1 MRRTSGG
8 LSLSEAILTL
18 LVLVFLTLGFLR
30 LFSKSTT
37 VPFAGNPSG
46 ASLSIEAALSSL
58 ARDIQNA
65 SGGPFLRPVVPV
77 ADAVP
82 AGYSLPL
89 AGGRQVQ
96 VRPGTDVI
104 GIRGILRHPVLVLDP
119 FDRDTGDPFSAR
131 ATDGPSGRL
140 QAEPEKF
147 RLRFNVYPLR
157 LNSVRNWISGPGGS
171 GLTWRAS
178 GNRNESFEST
188 VKTLQSR
195 REGREVF
202 FAVSDEEG
210 RTVAG
215 KVISLD
221 AAPLKRDCDCRAPV
235 PFPGECPPGRR
246 GCFLEVTLDTTSQE
260 ARRLDDGDPDSGPH
274 RLGLLASGGVAEE
287 ILYFIAKGEA
297 SDPDF
302 LASAR
307 HVGDGYEMSRVAD
320 DIEDLQVAYG
330 LADEAGSFA
339 PLVTLVASPVVGV
352 PGKGGDQWWPNCP
365 GEPLPSVEALRT
377 PSEGS
382 RLRMVRVTVSARGG
396 AGSPAEQVVRIERG
410 PTP

>member
-1 MRRTSGG
+1 VRRTAGG
-8 LSLSEAILTL
+8 LSVSEAILTL

-65 SGGPFLRPVVPV
+65 GGGPLPSPVVPV
-77 ADAVP
+77 ADGVP

-89 AGGRQVQ
+89 AGGRQVL

-119 FDRDTGDPFSAR
+119 VDRETGELFSAR

-140 QAEPEKF
+140 QGEPGKF
-147 RLRFNVYPLR
+147 RLRFYVYPLR
-157 LNSVRNWISGPGGS
+157 LNPVRNWISGPGGAGMAWRDS
-171 GLTWRAS
+171 GI
-178 GNRNESFEST
+178 RNESFEST
-188 VKTLQSR
+188 VAILQSR
-195 REGREVF
+195 REGRDVF

-210 RTVAG
+210 LTIAG
-215 KVISLD
+215 KVVSLD
-221 AAPLKRDCDCRAPV
+221 AASLTRDCDCRAPV
-235 PFPGECPPGRR
+235 PFPGECPPGRK
-246 GCFLEVTLDTTSQE
+246 GCFLEVTLDTTSVE
-260 ARRLDDGDPDSGPH
+260 ARRLDDGHSDSVPH
-274 RLGLLASGGVAEE
+274 RLGRLASGGVAEE

-307 HVGDGYEMSRVAD
+307 HVGDGYEMSHVAD

-330 LADEAGSFA
+330 VADENGSFS
-339 PLVTLVASPVVGV
+339 PLVTPVASPVVGV
-352 PGKGGDQWWPNCP
+352 PGKGGDQWWPNCL
-365 GEPLPSVEALRT
+365 GEPLPAIEVLRT
-377 PSEGS
+377 PSGGS

-396 AGSPAEQVVRIERG
+396 AGLPAEQMVRIERG